1 MGRECRAASRAPQR
15 SVLPSL
21 VGRRRTVTCRIP
33 FAPLPPLPSGNR
45 DGFPPC
51 LGASFADYF
60 GLVHFA
66 VSAELRSP
74 RRTDYYDL
82 GRNYTAQAPNA
93 ASVRAPYAASMWSR
107 PLPFPRF
114 GFALPSPI
122 VLSDRTVKPAGP
134 PCDVQ

>member
-1 MGRECRAASRAPQR
+1 MFDAAPR
-15 SVLPSL
+15 SLRSW
-21 VGRRRTVTCRIP
+21 
-33 FAPLPPLPSGNR
+33 
-45 DGFPPC
+45 
-51 LGASFADYF
+51 ASMRPAA
-60 GLVHFA
+60 LRSA
-66 VSAELRSP
+66 VSTELYSPRRADTRDRP

-82 GRNYTAQAPNA
+82 GRYYTAQAPNA
-93 ASVRAPYAASMWSR
+93 ASVRAPYAFSMWSR